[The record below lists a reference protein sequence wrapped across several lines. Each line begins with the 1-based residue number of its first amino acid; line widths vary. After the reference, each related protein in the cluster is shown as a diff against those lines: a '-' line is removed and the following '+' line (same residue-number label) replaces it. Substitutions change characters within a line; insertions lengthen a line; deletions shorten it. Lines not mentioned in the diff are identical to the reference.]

1 MKGALKLIWSP
12 QAREDLREIYLYIAR
27 DNPYGARAVQAPIK
41 EGVAFLK
48 DNPHT
53 GRPGRVPGT
62 RELVIAQTLY
72 IVPYRVLEDRL
83 ELLRVY
89 HGARRWPASFSMDG

>member
-1 MKGALKLIWSP
+1 MSGALKLIWSP
-12 QAREDLREIYLYIAR
+12 QARADLREIYLYIAQ
-27 DNPYGARAVQAPIK
+27 DNPYAARSVQARIK

-53 GRPGRVPGT
+53 GRPGRAPGT

-89 HGARRWPASFSMDG
+89 HGARRWPADFSMDG

>member
-1 MKGALKLIWSP
+1 MKGALKLIWST

-27 DNPYGARAVQAPIK
+27 DNPYAARAVQARIK

-48 DNPHT
+48 DNLHT
-53 GRPGRVPGT
+53 GRPGRVPGI